1 MNLLLSL
8 LLSIAIA
15 IPVVYRKLETATVML
30 EVKISSTTAASSSL
44 YMWGANIKGTIPGVE
59 RSHVDVPTEIHWR
72 NVLSGE
78 SANELDE

>member
-1 MNLLLSL
+1 MMISSLRASRWLSRACGRRQESLSL
-8 LLSIAIA
+8 S
-15 IPVVYRKLETATVML
+15 TAA
-30 EVKISSTTAASSSL
+30 TTAASSSL